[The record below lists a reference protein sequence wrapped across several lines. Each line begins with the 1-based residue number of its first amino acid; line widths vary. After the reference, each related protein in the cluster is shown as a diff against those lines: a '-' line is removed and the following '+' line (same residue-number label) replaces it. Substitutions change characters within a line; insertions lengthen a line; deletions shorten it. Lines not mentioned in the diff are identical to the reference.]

1 MKNQVAVVDIFSG
14 PGGLGEG
21 FSAFEDDSRNH
32 PYAIQVS
39 IEKEKSAH
47 ETLLLRSFLR
57 KFGSEFPP
65 EYYSFLNGEIK
76 EPEWSEIYPV
86 QWREAAEQTPRL
98 ELGKKETSTDRLLD
112 QHISDIRERYGDR
125 TLLIGGPPCQAYSLV
140 GRARNRGVANYDP
153 QEDERH
159 FLYQEYV
166 NILGRLKPAVFV
178 MENVKGLLS
187 SSVKGG
193 RIFQSIVSDL
203 RNAMGPDSA
212 RLIALS
218 PSTNSL
224 GLGLDSLPSEYMVRA
239 EEHGIPQAR
248 HRVFI
253 VGLRKDLTENLPNF
267 LLPRLKKR
275 SKRVAVNNVIGA
287 MPPLRSGLS
296 MGDSLNTWSQA
307 VWDAFSTIDS
317 DSQDPSETLSG
328 AEKRRFRRI
337 LKSCLREFQCCAP
350 TERTRCRRAKLPKTC
365 PSDLRKWIFD
375 DKLRRPPN
383 HETRGHMRPDLAR
396 YLFAST
402 FGLAFGR
409 SPKASE
415 FPRILA
421 PEHKN
426 WSSGDFSDRFR
437 VQIGGRPATTIT
449 SHISK
454 DGHYYIH
461 PDPIQCRSLTVREA
475 ARLQTFP
482 DNYLFKG
489 NRTQQYIQVGNAVPP
504 FLAHQIARS
513 IWRIFQ
519 FIGESRRP
527 VGNIRQKSRTSVKAA

>member
-76 EPEWSEIYPV
+76 EPEWSELYPV
-86 QWREAAEQTPRL
+86 EWREAAEQTPRL
-98 ELGKKETSTDRLLD
+98 ELGKKETSTDCLLD
-112 QHISDIRERYGDR
+112 QRISEIREKYGDR
-125 TLLIGGPPCQAYSLV
+125 TLLIGGPPCQAYSLA
-140 GRARNRGVANYDP
+140 GRSRNRGVANYDP
-153 QEDERH
+153 REDERH

-166 NILGRLKPAVFV
+166 DILSRLKPAVFV

-187 SSVKGG
+187 SSVVRGDL
-193 RIFQSIVSDL
+193 IFETILSDL
-203 RNAMGPDSA
+203 RDAMGQDSA

-218 PSTNSL
+218 SSMNSL
-224 GLGLDSLPSEYMVRA
+224 GLKLDSTPGEYMVRA
-239 EEHGIPQAR
+239 EDHGIPQAR

-253 VGLRKDLTENLPNF
+253 VGLRKELIENLPEF
-267 LLPRLKKR
+267 FFPRLDKR
-275 SKRVAVNNVIGA
+275 SERVAVKDVIGE
-287 MPPLRSGLS
+287 MPLLRSGLS
-296 MGDSLNTWSQA
+296 VGDSADAWSEA
-307 VWDAFSTIDS
+307 VWKASSTIRHS
-317 DSQDPSETLSG
+317 NNLGLSS
-328 AEKRRFRRI
+328 AEW
-337 LKSCLREFQCCAP
+337 REFRKVLKGCLQDFGDETP
-350 TERTRCRRAKLPKTC
+350 TERAKYCRARLPRTC

-375 DKLRRPPN
+375 DKLRRLPN
-383 HETRGHMRPDLAR
+383 HETRGHMKSDLVR

-415 FPRILA
+415 FPPVLA
-421 PEHKN
+421 PDHRN

-437 VQIGGRPATTIT
+437 VQIRDRPATTIT

-482 DNYLFKG
+482 DNYFFKG

-504 FLAHQIARS
+504 FLARQIAES
-513 IWRIFQ
+513 IWGVFQ

-527 VGNIRQKSRTSVKAA
+527 VGNVRQKSRTSVKAA

>member
-57 KFGSEFPP
+57 KFGSEFPS

-76 EPEWSEIYPV
+76 EPEWSELYPA
-86 QWREAAEQTPRL
+86 QWREALEQTPRL

-112 QHISDIRERYGDR
+112 QRIFEIREKYGNR
-125 TLLIGGPPCQAYSLV
+125 TLLIGGPPCQAYSLA
-140 GRARNRGVANYDP
+140 GRSRNRGVTNYDP
-153 QEDERH
+153 QGDERH

-166 NILGRLKPAVFV
+166 DILSRLKPAVFV

-187 SSVKGG
+187 SSVARGNS
-193 RIFQSIVSDL
+193 IFQTILSDL
-203 RNAMGPDSA
+203 RNAMGQDSA

-218 PSTNSL
+218 SSMNSL
-224 GLGLDSLPSEYMVRA
+224 GLKLDSTPGEYMVRA
-239 EEHGIPQAR
+239 EDHGIPQAR

-253 VGLRKDLTENLPNF
+253 VGLRKDLIENLPDPLF
-267 LLPRLKKR
+267 PCLEKR
-275 SKRVAVNNVIGA
+275 SERVAVKDVIGE

-296 MGDSLNTWSQA
+296 VGDSADAWSEA
-307 VWDAFSTIDS
+307 VWKAFLTIRHSNNPD
-317 DSQDPSETLSG
+317 LSG
-328 AEKRRFRRI
+328 TEWGEFRRV
-337 LKSCLREFQCCAP
+337 LKDCLEDFDGETP
-350 TERTRCRRAKLPKTC
+350 TERAKYCRARLPRTC

-375 DKLRRPPN
+375 DKLRRLPN
-383 HETRGHMRPDLAR
+383 HETRGHMKSDLVR

-415 FPRILA
+415 FPPVLA
-421 PEHKN
+421 PHHRN

-437 VQIGGRPATTIT
+437 VQIGDRPATTIT

-504 FLAHQIARS
+504 FLARQIARS
-513 IWRIFQ
+513 IWGVFQ
-519 FIGESRRP
+519 FIEESRRL
-527 VGNIRQKSRTSVKAA
+527 VGNVGQKSRTSVKAA

>member
-1 MKNQVAVVDIFSG
+1 MKNQIAVVDIFSG

-21 FSAFEDDSRNH
+21 FSAFEDDSRHH

-76 EPEWSEIYPV
+76 EPEWSEVYPV

-112 QHISDIRERYGDR
+112 QRISEIRGKYGDR
-125 TLLIGGPPCQAYSLV
+125 TLLIGGPPCQAYSLA
-140 GRARNRGVANYDP
+140 GRSRNRGVANYDP

-166 NILGRLKPAVFV
+166 NVLRHLKPAVFV

-187 SSVKGG
+187 SSVKGDP
-193 RIFQSIVSDL
+193 IFRSVVSDL
-203 RNAMGPDSA
+203 RNAMGEDSA

-224 GLGLDSLPSEYMVRA
+224 GLELDSTPSEYMVRA
-239 EEHGIPQAR
+239 EDHGIPQAR

-253 VGLRKDLTENLPNF
+253 VGLRKDLTEKLPDF
-267 LLPRLKKR
+267 LLPRLEKR
-275 SKRVAVNNVIGA
+275 SGWVTVNDVIGE

-296 MGDSLNTWSQA
+296 VGDSVDAWSEA
-307 VWDAFSTIDS
+307 VWNAFSTIKHSNNPD
-317 DSQDPSETLSG
+317 LSNI
-328 AEKRRFRRI
+328 EWREFQRI
-337 LKSCLREFQCCAP
+337 LKSCLQDFEDETP
-350 TERTRCRRAKLPKTC
+350 TERAKYCRARLPRTC
-365 PSDLRKWIFD
+365 PSDLRKWIVD
-375 DKLRRPPN
+375 DKLRRLPN
-383 HETRGHMRPDLAR
+383 HETRGHMKPDLVR

-415 FPRILA
+415 FPCILA

-437 VQIGGRPATTIT
+437 VQIRDRPAATIT

-504 FLAHQIARS
+504 FLARQIAGS
-513 IWRIFQ
+513 IWRVFQ
-519 FIGESRRP
+519 FIEESRRP
-527 VGNIRQKSRTSVKAA
+527 VGNVRQKSRSSVKAA